1 MVPGT
6 SLLSGAGL
14 CWWPWAFQEGHRE
27 KARRSAPVVAS
38 SCVSCCWDVGVM
50 ARAGA
55 ATSDPEAAL
64 GVESVHSATRQGL
77 WGVWEFFNVKEKI

>member
-27 KARRSAPVVAS
+27 KARRSAPVVAP
-38 SCVSCCWDVGVM
+38 G
-50 ARAGA
+50 G
-55 ATSDPEAAL
+55 P
-64 GVESVHSATRQGL
+64 
-77 WGVWEFFNVKEKI
+77 WGVLTGEIAP